1 MEQKLKLDIFRFVKP
16 VLPFYIL
23 VIFINIVFV
32 GLDMLSPQISM
43 HIVDDVL
50 IGKDTTHLEFFLFA
64 LLGIGIL
71 RALLGYTREFC
82 CDWAGSQIGMNV
94 RKDFFTKIQTL
105 SANFFDKMNSGELM
119 SRLFDDGSNIWGLFT
134 YIGMLLSE
142 VIVHVSFIMF
152 CMFRMNWRLAI
163 IPSVSMVI
171 CAAIALTMEKHLG
184 PVFESIGQETQVL
197 NNTAQENLN
206 AVRTV
211 KSFVREPFEIKKFS
225 IHNAKYYSLNYKIS
239 RIFVRYHPILQ
250 MFRYLVPIAILI
262 AGGMFAMQDKL
273 TLGELTAFVQ
283 YSMNIVW
290 PMEMLGWLTSGFSQ
304 GKASIKRIDKIYSE
318 IPQIQEKDGAVEKG
332 TDIKGSIKYE
342 HVYFNSE
349 TGTPILKDVSFSID
363 AGQTLGIMGST
374 GSGKTTLVNLL
385 KRMYDVSSGS
395 ITIDGIDIRDM
406 SLKQLRR
413 AVSIVMQDVFLFSE
427 TINGNVKLGEKD
439 SLLEEAVKKAMD
451 DSASNEFVSKM
462 EDGEETVVGE
472 RGVGLSGG
480 QKQRLTMARAMS
492 RNAPIIVFDDS
503 TSALDAET
511 EKKIQHTLNEMHG
524 MTKIIIAHRISSVK
538 KADKIIVL
546 EDGHIAEEGTHDE
559 LLARHGLYYETYVT
573 QYGENNG

>member
-1 MEQKLKLDIFRFVKP
+1 MEQNLKLNIFRFVKP

-318 IPQIQEKDGAVEKG
+318 IPQIQEKDGAAEKG
-332 TDIKGSIKYE
+332 KAIKGSIKYE
-342 HVYFNSE
+342 HVCFNSE